1 MVIMELIEPCQIML
15 NVDSMELVVRTQQC
29 SHSYTCF
36 SQKFCQCLQ
45 IPNIFRCWR
54 IPFIICLDLHRAC
67 CDYCI
72 LIFISCTCL
81 GRNYTSHFRPDT
93 RATGSSP
100 SLLDLTISYD
110 YSTDVNAND
119 NDAPRPSL
127 QQLSQ
132 LLPFQVL
139 EHITGGVG
147 MVIVVVH
154 LC

>member
-1 MVIMELIEPCQIML
+1 M
-15 NVDSMELVVRTQQC
+15 
-29 SHSYTCF
+29 
-36 SQKFCQCLQ
+36 
-45 IPNIFRCWR
+45 
-54 IPFIICLDLHRAC
+54 
-67 CDYCI
+67 
-72 LIFISCTCL
+72 
-81 GRNYTSHFRPDT
+81 
-93 RATGSSP
+93 ATGSSP
-100 SLLDLTISYD
+100 SLLDLTVSYD